1 MSVASVSSEAS
12 GTAWVMSED
21 QRVELIDA
29 TESDPSWNRRP
40 VRKRLGAPYIRFLA
54 RRAEGVAGRPNVHPR
69 ASYGRLQEIVTLTF
83 D

>member
-40 VRKRLGAPYIRFLA
+40 VRKRLGAPYIRFSA
-54 RRAEGVAGRPNVHPR
+54 RAAEGVAGGTKRSRTAFLRRIARDCDAN
-69 ASYGRLQEIVTLTF
+69 F
-83 D
+83 

>member
-1 MSVASVSSEAS
+1 MSSEAS

-40 VRKRLGAPYIRFLA
+40 VRKRLGAPYIRFSA
-54 RRAEGVAGRPNVHPR
+54 RAAEGVAGD
-69 ASYGRLQEIVTLTF
+69 ETLTHGLPTA
-83 D
+83 DCKRL